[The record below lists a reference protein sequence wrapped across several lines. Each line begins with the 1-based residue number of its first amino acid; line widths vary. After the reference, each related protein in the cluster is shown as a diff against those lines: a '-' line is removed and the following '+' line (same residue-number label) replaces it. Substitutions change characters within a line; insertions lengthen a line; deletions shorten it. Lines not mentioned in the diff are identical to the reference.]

1 MYPPGLLKIDSYQRD
16 GICRSRLHG
25 GEPHSAYFLLIFSET
40 WEVKMPC
47 PCLVMF
53 LGSNISIVSV
63 RQTEN
68 ERLLKMRKGIR
79 TQDAVKPGR
88 NIGQS
93 VEMLPLP
100 KWDGALP
107 GSKERDCQNSSVHP
121 LGGIP
126 GAGRGRSPRRRGG
139 RPSPSVGCSPWNRPA
154 AGDVISADTNHKA
167 RLLTLVFQFWQTGNI
182 RKMSFFSS
190 PTAPSLSPLLNS
202 FLSSNYLKSLGTW
215 DVFRGA
221 GHSSAHLSAWK
232 QEAYFVDILNQMRRG
247 I

>member
-1 MYPPGLLKIDSYQRD
+1 
-16 GICRSRLHG
+16 
-25 GEPHSAYFLLIFSET
+25 
-40 WEVKMPC
+40 MPC

-79 TQDAVKPGR
+79 TQDSVKPGQ
-88 NIGQS
+88 NIGRS

-100 KWDGALP
+100 KRDGALP

-139 RPSPSVGCSPWNRPA
+139 RPSPSVGCSTWNWPA

-167 RLLTLVFQFWQTGNI
+167 RLLTLLFQF
-182 RKMSFFSS
+182 
-190 PTAPSLSPLLNS
+190 
-202 FLSSNYLKSLGTW
+202 
-215 DVFRGA
+215 
-221 GHSSAHLSAWK
+221 
-232 QEAYFVDILNQMRRG
+232 
-247 I
+247 